1 MDFTRG
7 NGTMTTGWGWVRGLA
22 ISASV
27 LALTMGAP
35 TTGTAAQQIRE
46 ECRCVDA
53 DGNAIADCTCF
64 RAPRLEALER
74 LERMGPFMAGMNRP
88 RLGINVSTE
97 QTSELDARGAEVTN
111 VLEDGPAWDAGI
123 REGDVITA
131 IDGQSLFEPLSGDRE
146 DDFDLDQS
154 IPVQRLLALA
164 RELEPGEDVEVT
176 YVRGGEERRTTV
188 TAEDLAGR
196 TFEFVPGFDAE
207 RLRDQLRDLNEDLPR
222 FQWRG
227 PGPGDPD
234 VSILRGSPGTALFFD
249 GSRFGRFGLELV
261 ELNAGLGQYF
271 GTEQGT
277 LVVNVSEDSTL
288 GLQPGDV
295 ILRIGDRP
303 ADTPDRV
310 LRILGSYGADEDI
323 TIHVRRN
330 GREMSV
336 MGRLE
341 G

>member
-1 MDFTRG
+1 M
-7 NGTMTTGWGWVRGLA
+7 TMAAPPTGG
-22 ISASV
+22 
-27 LALTMGAP
+27 
-35 TTGTAAQQIRE
+35 AAQQTRDD
-46 ECRCVDA
+46 CRCVDA

-64 RAPRLEALER
+64 RTPRLEAMAPFALG
-74 LERMGPFMAGMNRP
+74 MGRP

-146 DDFDLDQS
+146 DGFDLDQS

-164 RELEPGEDVEVT
+164 RELEPGENVEVT
-176 YVRGGEERRTTV
+176 YLRGGEERRATV
-188 TAEDLAGR
+188 TAEDLTGQAFGYMQ
-196 TFEFVPGFDAE
+196 GFDAE
-207 RLRDQLRDLNEDLPR
+207 RLRDQLRGLNEDLPG

-234 VSILRGSPGTALFFD
+234 VSILRGAPGAARFFD
-249 GSRFGRFGLELV
+249 GSRFGRFGLEMV
-261 ELNAGLGQYF
+261 ELNEGLGQYF

-277 LVVNVSEDSTL
+277 LVVNVAEDSEL

-303 ADTPDRV
+303 ADAPDRV

-323 TIHVRRN
+323 PIHVRRN
-330 GREMSV
+330 GREVSV
-336 MGRLE
+336 MGRLP

>member
-1 MDFTRG
+1 
-7 NGTMTTGWGWVRGLA
+7 MTTGWGWVRGIA
-22 ISASV
+22 ICMAV
-27 LALTMGAP
+27 GALSMGAP
-35 TTGTAAQQIRE
+35 TSVIAAQQTRD

-64 RAPRLEALER
+64 RAPRLEAMAPFALG
-74 LERMGPFMAGMNRP
+74 MGRP

-97 QTSELDARGAEVTN
+97 QTSELDAQGAAVTN

-131 IDGQSLFEPLSGDRE
+131 LDGQSLFDPLPGDRE
-146 DDFDLDQS
+146 DDFDIDQS
-154 IPVQRLLALA
+154 VPVQRLLALA

-176 YVRGGEERRTTV
+176 YLRGGEERSATV
-188 TAEDLAGR
+188 TAEDLTG
-196 TFEFVPGFDAE
+196 TFGYLPGDIPGFDTE
-207 RLRDQLRDLNEDLPR
+207 RLRDQLRGLNEDLPR

-227 PGPGDPD
+227 PGPG
-234 VSILRGSPGTALFFD
+234 SPNTALFFD
-249 GSRFGRFGLELV
+249 GTRFGRYGLELV

-277 LVVNVSEDSTL
+277 LVVNVSEGSEL

-323 TIHVRRN
+323 PIHVRRN
-330 GREMSV
+330 GREVSV

>member
-1 MDFTRG
+1 MDYTRG
-7 NGTMTTGWGWVRGLA
+7 TDMTTGWGWVKGIA
-22 ISASV
+22 ICVSV
-27 LALTMGAP
+27 GALTMAAP
-35 TTGTAAQQIRE
+35 AQGTAAQQTRDD
-46 ECRCVDA
+46 CRCVDA

-64 RAPRLEALER
+64 REPRFEAMAPFALG
-74 LERMGPFMAGMNRP
+74 MGRP

-97 QTSELDARGAEVTN
+97 QTSELDAQGAEVTN

-131 IDGQSLFEPLSGDRE
+131 VDGQSLFDPLPGDRE

-176 YVRGGEERRTTV
+176 YLRGGEERRATV
-188 TAEDLAGR
+188 RAEDLTG
-196 TFEFVPGFDAE
+196 TFGSMSMPGFDPE
-207 RLRDQLRDLNEDLPR
+207 RLRDQLRGLNPDLPS

-234 VSILRGSPGTALFFD
+234 MSILRGSPGGAVFFD

-277 LVVNVSEDSTL
+277 LVVNVSEDSEL

-303 ADTPDRV
+303 ADTPERV

>member
-1 MDFTRG
+1 MG
-7 NGTMTTGWGWVRGLA
+7 NLMMTTGRGWGRA
-22 ISASV
+22 IAIGASV

-35 TTGTAAQQIRE
+35 ETGTAAQQNRDD
-46 ECRCVDA
+46 CRCVDA

-64 RAPRLEALER
+64 RAPRLEALHG
-74 LERMGPFMAGMNRP
+74 LQGFGPFMAGMSRP

-111 VLEDGPAWDAGI
+111 VLEDGPAWNAGI

-131 IDGQSLFEPLSGDRE
+131 IDGQSLFDPLSGDRE

-176 YVRGGEERRTTV
+176 YLREGEERRATV
-188 TAEDLAGR
+188 TAEDLSDR
-196 TFEFVPGFDAE
+196 TFEFAPGFDAE
-207 RLRDQLRDLNEDLPR
+207 RLRDQLRPLEDLPR

-261 ELNAGLGQYF
+261 ELNEGLGQYF
-271 GTEQGT
+271 GTDQGT
-277 LVVNVSEDSTL
+277 LVLNVSEDSAL
-288 GLQPGDV
+288 RLQPGDV
-295 ILRIGDRP
+295 IMRIGDRP
-303 ADTPDRV
+303 ADTPERV
-310 LRILGSYGADEDI
+310 LRILGSYGPDEDI
-323 TIHVRRN
+323 PIHLRRN

>member
-1 MDFTRG
+1 
-7 NGTMTTGWGWVRGLA
+7 MTTGWGWIRGLA
-22 ISASV
+22 LCASV

-35 TTGTAAQQIRE
+35 ATGTAAQQIRE

-74 LERMGPFMAGMNRP
+74 MGPFMAGTSRP

-111 VLEDGPAWDAGI
+111 VLEGGPAWDAGI

-131 IDGQSLFEPLSGDRE
+131 IDGQSLFATLPGDRE
-146 DDFDLDQS
+146 DDFDLDRS

-176 YVRGGEERRTTV
+176 YLRGGEERRATV
-188 TAEDLAGR
+188 TAEDLSDR

-207 RLRDQLRDLNEDLPR
+207 KLRDQLRGLEDLPR

-227 PGPGDPD
+227 PGSGDPD
-234 VSILRGSPGTALFFD
+234 VSILPGSPGAAFFFD
-249 GSRFGRFGLELV
+249 GPRFGRFGLELV

-330 GREMSV
+330 GREMGV

>member
-1 MDFTRG
+1 M
-7 NGTMTTGWGWVRGLA
+7 
-22 ISASV
+22 SV
-27 LALTMGAP
+27 GALTMSAP
-35 TTGTAAQQIRE
+35 TTGTAAQQTRDD
-46 ECRCVDA
+46 CRCVDA

-64 RAPRLEALER
+64 RAPRLEAMAPFVLG
-74 LERMGPFMAGMNRP
+74 MGRP
-88 RLGINVSTE
+88 RLGINVSPE
-97 QTSELDARGAEVTN
+97 QTSELDAQGAEVTN

-131 IDGQSLFEPLSGDRE
+131 IDGQSLFDPLPGDRE

-154 IPVQRLLALA
+154 IPVQRLLVLA

-176 YVRGGEERRTTV
+176 YLRGGEERSATV
-188 TAEDLAGR
+188 TAEDLTDR
-196 TFEFVPGFDAE
+196 TFGYVPGNIPGFDAE
-207 RLRDQLRDLNEDLPR
+207 RLRDQLRGLNEDLPR

-227 PGPGDPD
+227 PGPGDPN
-234 VSILRGSPGTALFFD
+234 VSILRGAPGTALFFD

-277 LVVNVSEDSTL
+277 LVVNVSEDSQL

-323 TIHVRRN
+323 PIHVRRN
-330 GREMSV
+330 GREVSV
-336 MGRLE
+336 MGRL
-341 G
+341 GG